1 MTDSFNCFVIF
12 QRKSFMKFTGILF
25 DVPEELLTVKTAL
38 CNDLIL
44 SLPGNKYVF
53 QVIIRQTRKKCEI
66 YSNLTIKPPE
76 RLQ

>member
-44 SLPGNKYVF
+44 SLPENKSCSKSSLDKQGKSVKYI
-53 QVIIRQTRKKCEI
+53 QI
-66 YSNLTIKPPE
+66 
-76 RLQ
+76 